1 MKMSKRTP
9 VHISVVLDRSG
20 SMASISDDVVG
31 GFNTFLD
38 EQRKQDEEGR
48 VTLVQ
53 FDGQDPFEVLIDGE
67 DLDTVG
73 DLDPARYIP
82 RGNTPL
88 YDAVGRM
95 IAKIDAEIV
104 ERADAGKPIEDQVI
118 VIVTDGYENASRE
131 FSGKMLSELIEVRR
145 GRTWAFVFLGADE
158 TTFEEGEAIG
168 VSSANTAQWDPTGE
182 GTAAM
187 FSNVSQATSSYRAMD
202 PADRR
207 TTSQRF
213 LETSSDDEVET

>member
-1 MKMSKRTP
+1 MTNTTP

-20 SMASISDDVVG
+20 SMASIADDVVG
-31 GFNTFLD
+31 GFNTFLA
-38 EQRKQDEEGR
+38 EQRKQDGGGR

-95 IAKIDAEIV
+95 IAKVDAEIL
-104 ERADAGKPIEDQVI
+104 ERADAAKPIEDQIV
-118 VIVTDGYENASRE
+118 VIVTDGYENSSRE
-131 FSGKMLSELIEVRR
+131 FSGKMLFDLIETRK
-145 GRTWAFVFLGADE
+145 GRAWAFVFLGADE
-158 TTFEEGEAIG
+158 TTFEEGEAMG
-168 VSSANTAQWDPTGE
+168 VSSANTAQWDATRE

-187 FSNVSQATSSYRAMD
+187 FANVSQATSSYRAMG
-202 PADRR
+202 PTDRR
-207 TTSQRF
+207 TASERF
-213 LETSSDDEVET
+213 LQAESDDEVET